1 MKVERAMG
9 LFTTDSGKNS
19 PRSSLRRKQVAL
31 LIETSNEYAR
41 GLLNGI
47 RAFARERRL
56 WSIYLNEYSRDN
68 TDLTWLQGWRGDG
81 IIARIENEKTARYI
95 LDAGLPTVDLS
106 AFRIIPSLPYIETDD
121 RAIAQLAAEHFL
133 ERGFKNFAFYG
144 DSRFPWSK
152 QRGTYFEERLAANH
166 YSCHTFISK
175 QSSEKVSRV
184 SERNKLI
191 RWLQSLPKPIG
202 IMACYDSRG
211 QQLLEACRFAEIAVP
226 DEIAVIGVDNDELLC
241 ELADPPLTSIQ
252 SNAVRTGYLAAELL
266 ERMMSGADIGGEARL
281 IEPLGIQVRMSTDV
295 LAVEDKL
302 VSEAVRFI
310 REHSHEDIQVK
321 DVLSELSISRRMLD
335 SRFKKALGRTPHEE
349 IIAVKVKAIK
359 KLLVETKL
367 SLASI
372 AEITG
377 FKHTEYM
384 SVVFMRATGIRP
396 GQYREENRLST

>member
-1 MKVERAMG
+1 MG
-9 LFTTDSGKNS
+9 LFTAEKSRKL
-19 PRSSLRRKQVAL
+19 PKSSLQRKQVAL

-47 RAFARERRL
+47 RSFTRERRL

-68 TDLTWLQGWRGDG
+68 TDLTWLNGWRGDG
-81 IIARIENEKTARYI
+81 IIARIENEQTARYI
-95 LDAGLPTVDLS
+95 QDAGLPAVDLS
-106 AFRIIPSLPYIETDD
+106 AFRIIPSLPYVETDD
-121 RAIAQLAAEHFL
+121 RAIGRLAVEHYL
-133 ERGFKNFAFYG
+133 ERGFKNFGFYG

-152 QRGTYFEERLAANH
+152 QRGASFEEHLTAQH
-166 YSCHTFISK
+166 YSCHTFVAE
-175 QSSEKVSRV
+175 QSHDRTMRV

-191 RWLQSLPKPIG
+191 RWLHSLPKPIG

-211 QQLLEACRFAEIAVP
+211 QQLLEACRFANIAVP

-241 ELADPPLTSIQ
+241 ELSDPPLTSIQ

-266 ERMMSGADIGGEARL
+266 ERMMAGETIGSEAHL
-281 IEPLGIQVRMSTDV
+281 IEPLGIHIRLSTDV
-295 LAVEDKL
+295 LAVDDKI

-310 REHSHEDIQVK
+310 REHAHEDIQVQ

-349 IIAVKVKAIK
+349 IIAVKVKEIK
-359 KLLVETKL
+359 ELLVETKL
-367 SLASI
+367 PLASI

-384 SVVFMRATGIRP
+384 SVVFMRATGKRP
-396 GQYREENRLST
+396 GQYREENRISN

>member
-1 MKVERAMG
+1 MG
-9 LFTTDSGKNS
+9 LFPAESSKRRA
-19 PRSSLRRKQVAL
+19 RSSLQRKQVAL

-47 RAFARERRL
+47 RAFTRERRL

-68 TDLTWLQGWRGDG
+68 TDFTWLNGWRGDG
-81 IIARIENEKTARYI
+81 IIARIENEQTARYI
-95 LDAGLPTVDLS
+95 LDAGFPAVDLS
-106 AFRIIPSLPYIETDD
+106 AFRIIPSLPYVETDD
-121 RAIAQLAAEHFL
+121 RAIARLAAEHFL
-133 ERGFKNFAFYG
+133 ERGFKNFGFYG

-152 QRGTYFEERLAANH
+152 QRGAYFEDYLGALP
-166 YSCHTFISK
+166 YDCHTFISQ
-175 QSSEKVSRV
+175 QSHDRASRV
-184 SERNKLI
+184 AERHKLI
-191 RWLQSLPKPIG
+191 QWLHSLPKPIG

-226 DEIAVIGVDNDELLC
+226 DEIAVIGVDNDEVLC
-241 ELADPPLTSIQ
+241 ELSDPPLTSIQ

-266 ERMMSGADIGGEARL
+266 ERMMAGEDIGAEAHL
-281 IEPLGIQVRMSTDV
+281 IEPLSIQVRMSTDV
-295 LAVEDKL
+295 LAVDDKL

-310 REHSHEDIQVK
+310 REHAHEDIQVQ
-321 DVLSELSISRRMLD
+321 DILSELSVSRRILD

-349 IIAVKVKAIK
+349 IIAVKVKDIK

-367 SLASI
+367 PLSSI

-377 FKHTEYM
+377 FNHTEYM
-384 SVVFMRATGIRP
+384 SVVFTRTTGIRP